1 VARLARL
8 STNPL
13 QWSRDMRK
21 FVKYF
26 ALYKLARKVLRRGR
40 RV

>member
-1 VARLARL
+1 
-8 STNPL
+8 
-13 QWSRDMRK
+13 MRK

-26 ALYKLARKVLRRGR
+26 AIWKLARKFLRGGR

>member
-1 VARLARL
+1 
-8 STNPL
+8 
-13 QWSRDMRK
+13 MRK